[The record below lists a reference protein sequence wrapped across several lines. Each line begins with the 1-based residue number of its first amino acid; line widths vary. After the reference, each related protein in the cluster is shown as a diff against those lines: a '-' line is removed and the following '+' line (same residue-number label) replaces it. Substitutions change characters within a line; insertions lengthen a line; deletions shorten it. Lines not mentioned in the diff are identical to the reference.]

1 MFNHLKIDYDAER
14 ATIEVDGEELK
25 CNKLVLIME
34 VGQSPKL
41 WVRMDSLSGELE
53 AVNGE
58 SQ

>member
-1 MFNHLKIDYDAER
+1 MFNHLKIDYDVNR

-34 VGQSPKL
+34 VNTVPQL

-53 AVNGE
+53 VINGE
-58 SQ
+58 SK